1 MRISSVCWD
10 WNSKH
15 STEIESHLLNYK
27 SSFNTNIEINWQT
40 FEVKRALNTC
50 DIVQMGERGGVQIPP
65 FIISYSRYRIQFKV
79 TLMKL
84 HEMLPTSP
92 TSRYD
97 WCKFY
102 SPKTIF
108 VNVSKSEKQVKY
120 LFSLVSSLVKRT
132 PFRKFQMNHHNN

>member
-1 MRISSVCWD
+1 
-10 WNSKH
+10 
-15 STEIESHLLNYK
+15 
-27 SSFNTNIEINWQT
+27 
-40 FEVKRALNTC
+40 
-50 DIVQMGERGGVQIPP
+50 MGEGGGVQIPP